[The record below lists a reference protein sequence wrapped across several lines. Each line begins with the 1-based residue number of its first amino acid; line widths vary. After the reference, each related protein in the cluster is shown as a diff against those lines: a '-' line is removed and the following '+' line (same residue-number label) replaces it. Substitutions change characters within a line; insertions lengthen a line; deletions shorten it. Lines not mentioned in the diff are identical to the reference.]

1 MKRIVA
7 SILAAFLVIVC
18 AGCVGIPRSG
28 VVQEGK
34 PITADDG
41 LDITFIPSGPQPG
54 STPEQVLRGFI
65 AAATGPQNNYAVA
78 REYLAPG
85 IEREWRPDVSVL
97 VDASADRR
105 FEAEGDAVQLLSVYP
120 EAQVD
125 ASGLYER
132 NPSDNPVVLTY
143 GFEQVEG
150 EWRISSAPDGI
161 VLDAST
167 FTTVFG
173 AHALM
178 FFDPT
183 WTYLVPDIRWFPTRA
198 STATTVVKELLDGPA
213 PWLSGGVRTAFPD
226 GTALSTQS
234 VTVDGDVVRMDFSS
248 GFTGEN
254 AVAQSRMRAQLSA
267 SLTGIGMLGPDSISS
282 QGAVVDIDILTVPS
296 PRVDA
301 RALVLAEEGFGFLS
315 GDVVERIDGL
325 SPAVEGLAPSAV
337 SVGVGLAF
345 AAALTTD
352 GVFVVPSGGEDP
364 LRVDAR
370 GRLIAPTVDPFGYT
384 WSVPQDDPGAI
395 LAFRRDGSST
405 PVETPWP
412 EASSI
417 TSLQVS
423 RDGTR
428 IAALVTTASTT
439 RLVVAAVT
447 RSEPAGPPTAIGDLY
462 ELDETLGSPLA
473 VTWVDDRTVASL
485 TEDEEGD
492 GEIEVYT
499 IGSSST
505 IAPALAGAT
514 TVVGANTPQQIRALL
529 ETGEIRVRSGSGWQT
544 RATGILVLAT
554 QLATLG

>member
-7 SILAAFLVIVC
+7 AILAAFVVIVC

-28 VVQEGK
+28 DVQEGK

-78 REYLAPG
+78 REYLAPE
-85 IEREWRPDVSVL
+85 IERSWRPDVSVL
-97 VDASADRR
+97 VDASAERR
-105 FEAEGDAVQLLSVYP
+105 FQAEGDAVQLLSVYP
-120 EAQVD
+120 DAQVD

-132 NPSDNPVVLTY
+132 NPSDNPVVLSY
-143 GFEQVEG
+143 GFEQVGG

-183 WTYLVPDIRWFPTRA
+183 WTYLVPDVRWFPTRA
-198 STATTVVKELLDGPA
+198 STATTIVKELLDGA
-213 PWLSGGVRTAFPD
+213 SPWLGPGVRTAFPD

-267 SLTGIGMLGPDSISS
+267 SLSGIGTLGPDSISS
-282 QGAVVDIDILTVPS
+282 QGAVVAIDTLTVPS

-325 SPAVEGLAPSAV
+325 SPAVEGLAPTAV

-345 AAALTTD
+345 AAALTAD
-352 GVFVVPSGGEDP
+352 GVFIVPSSGDDP

-370 GRLIAPTVDPFGYT
+370 ERLIAPTVDPFGYT
-384 WSVPQDDPGAI
+384 WTVPADDPGAV
-395 LAFRRDGSST
+395 LAFRRDGSSAE
-405 PVETPWP
+405 VETPWP

-417 TSLQVS
+417 ASLQVS

-447 RSEPAGPPTAIGDLY
+447 RSEPTGPPTAIGDLY
-462 ELDETLGSPLA
+462 ELDETFSSPVA
-473 VTWVDDRTVASL
+473 VTWVDDRSVAAL
-485 TEDEEGD
+485 TEDDEGD

-529 ETGEIRVRSGSGWQT
+529 DTGEIRVRSGSGWQT
-544 RATGILVLAT
+544 RATGVSVLAT
-554 QLATLG
+554 QLASLG